1 MLHFRS
7 FKLPILATT
16 AIVSMALTGCAAT
29 QERPLSANVTTQE
42 KPFSANTEKPFSVN
56 TENILKIHEGMASDK
71 ILEMFGPPKSV
82 SQAVCGGAVGKPWTC
97 TTWEYGE
104 GFSDRSSFTF
114 SGDHGSLILNDF
126 DVHRK

>member
-1 MLHFRS
+1 MLHFKS

-16 AIVSMALTGCAAT
+16 AIVTIALTGCATT
-29 QERPLSANVTTQE
+29 QERPFSANVTTPE
-42 KPFSANTEKPFSVN
+42 MPPSTN
-56 TENILKIHEGMASDK
+56 TENILKIHAGMTSDK

-82 SQAVCGGAVGKPWTC
+82 RQSVCGGAVGKPWTC

-104 GFSDRSSFTF
+104 YGELASFTF
-114 SGDHGSLILNDF
+114 SGDRGSLILNNF